1 MKRISSHIALAWAVV
16 LFIIPL
22 PFLATLVAGFP
33 ALYSSSMF
41 GAELGVIAYTW
52 MLAAVYLACRPR
64 WVDRTVGLPHMYMI
78 HGVLAI
84 LAIVLAFVHQAL
96 LPGAGELIGLTGH
109 LGLYLFMAVAVW
121 SLVFMAG
128 WLTAR
133 VPVLARIKRALEQV
147 FHHEMSVW
155 LHRLNIVAIAL
166 IVIHVHVIDYI
177 ASIKP
182 FIFLFDAATIIVF
195 AYYVWSSINR
205 RAFALRGHV
214 VSVRPLGGRVS
225 ELTVAL
231 DSNAGK
237 VGSRTIAG
245 NADVRS
251 HSSTGGASIRW
262 NPGDFAFIAFPGKR
276 GMREYHPFS
285 LTNSY
290 PATAS
295 ASFAA
300 AAAHAAV
307 ANAAIAHTAA
317 PNATVHTA
325 AATNTTAA
333 AGSTITLPHPDF
345 PTMAFAIRADG
356 DFTARIAS
364 LKPGDTVHIV
374 PPYGRYA
381 EFIKEHDSHATTKA
395 DQVAVQQGRAS
406 TVTPQRTPLVLIGG
420 GIGITPLLG
429 VLTAYADGNRPVDFL
444 YTARSERELI
454 YRNELEQFG
463 RTTPATRVR
472 LQTGRADESA
482 IAPMLRPGA
491 AYLIAGPQ
499 PMMEAVRAVLFKHG
513 VRADDIYYEPFA
525 M

>member
-1 MKRISSHIALAWAVV
+1 MKHISSHIALAWAVV
-16 LFIIPL
+16 LFIVPL
-22 PFLATLVAGFP
+22 PFLATLVSGFP

-41 GAELGVIAYTW
+41 GAEIGVIAYTW
-52 MLAAVYLACRPR
+52 MLTAVYLACRPR

-84 LAIVLAFVHQAL
+84 LAIAFAFVHQAL

-128 WLTAR
+128 WLTAH
-133 VPVLARIKRALEQV
+133 VPVLATIKRALEQV
-147 FHHEMSVW
+147 FRHEMSVW
-155 LHRLNIVAIAL
+155 LHRLNIVAIVL

-195 AYYVWSSINR
+195 AYYIWSSVNR
-205 RAFALRGHV
+205 EAFAIRGRV
-214 VSVRPLGGRVS
+214 VSVRPLADRVT
-225 ELTVAL
+225 ELTVAI
-231 DSNAGK
+231 DGTAGTPANAHANAGQ
-237 VGSRTIAG
+237 
-245 NADVRS
+245 
-251 HSSTGGASIRW
+251 STANIRW
-262 NPGDFAFIAFPGKR
+262 NPGDFAFIAFPGKH
-276 GMREYHPFS
+276 GMHEFHPFS

-290 PATAS
+290 PAPAS

-300 AAAHAAV
+300 STATD
-307 ANAAIAHTAA
+307 ANTS
-317 PNATVHTA
+317 VHT
-325 AATNTTAA
+325 TSV
-333 AGSTITLPHPDF
+333 AGTTITMPHPDS

-364 LKPGDTVHIV
+364 LKPGDAVRIV

-381 EFIKEHDSHATTKA
+381 EFIREHDSHATTKA
-395 DQVAVQQGRAS
+395 DQIAMQQGRNVAAARR
-406 TVTPQRTPLVLIGG
+406 QRTPLVLIGG

-444 YTARSERELI
+444 YTVRSERDFI
-454 YRNELEQFG
+454 YRDELEQFG

-472 LQTGRADESA
+472 LQAGRADEA
-482 IAPMLRPGA
+482 TIVPMIRPGA

-499 PMMEAVRAVLFKHG
+499 PMMEAVREVLFKHG
-513 VRADDIYYEPFA
+513 VHADDIYYEPFA

>member
-1 MKRISSHIALAWAVV
+1 MKTISSHIALAWAVV

-33 ALYSSSMF
+33 ALYSRSMF
-41 GAELGVIAYTW
+41 GAEIGVIAYTW
-52 MLAAVYLACRPR
+52 MLTAVYLACRPR

-84 LAIVLAFVHQAL
+84 LAIVLAFLHQAL

-133 VPVLARIKRALEQV
+133 VPVLARAKRALEQI

-155 LHRLNIVAIAL
+155 LHRLNIVAIVL

-182 FIFLFDAATIIVF
+182 FIFLFDAVTIIVF
-195 AYYVWSSINR
+195 AYYIWSSVNR
-205 RAFALRGHV
+205 EAFAIRGRV
-214 VSVRPLGGRVS
+214 ASARPLADRVT
-225 ELTVAL
+225 ELTVAI
-231 DSNAGK
+231 D
-237 VGSRTIAG
+237 
-245 NADVRS
+245 
-251 HSSTGGASIRW
+251 STGTSASQSTASIRW

-276 GMREYHPFS
+276 GMHEYHPFS

-290 PATAS
+290 PAPES

-300 AAAHAAV
+300 ANAAHANTV
-307 ANAAIAHTAA
+307 
-317 PNATVHTA
+317 VHT
-325 AATNTTAA
+325 TSA
-333 AGSTITLPHPDF
+333 AGTTITTPHPDS

-356 DFTARIAS
+356 DFTARVAS
-364 LKPGDTVHIV
+364 LKPGDAVRIV

-381 EFIKEHDSHATTKA
+381 EFIREHDSHATTKA
-395 DQVAVQQGRAS
+395 DQTAVRQGRNIA
-406 TVTPQRTPLVLIGG
+406 TARQRTPLVLIGG

-444 YTARSERELI
+444 YTVRSARDFI
-454 YRNELEQFG
+454 YRDELEQFG

-472 LQTGRADESA
+472 LQAGRADEA
-482 IAPMLRPGA
+482 TIAPMIRPDA

-499 PMMEAVRAVLFKHG
+499 PMMEAVRAVLFRHG
-513 VRADDIYYEPFA
+513 VHADDIYYEPFA
-525 M
+525 MQQCSHVRCDNRGVAVCQH

>member
-1 MKRISSHIALAWAVV
+1 MKHISSHIALAWAVV

-41 GAELGVIAYTW
+41 GAELGVIAYVW

-84 LAIVLAFVHQAL
+84 LAIVLAFLHQSL

-133 VPVLARIKRALEQV
+133 VPVLARIKRALERI
-147 FHHEMSVW
+147 FRHEMSVW
-155 LHRLNIVAIAL
+155 LHRLNLVAIAL

-182 FIFLFDAATIIVF
+182 FIFLFDATTIIVF
-195 AYYVWSSINR
+195 AYYIWSSVNR
-205 RAFALRGHV
+205 EAFALRGRV
-214 VSVRPLGGRVS
+214 VSVRPLADRVT
-225 ELTVAL
+225 ELTVAIE
-231 DSNAGK
+231 DANGSRGVSRPRNAADAGSNARG
-237 VGSRTIAG
+237 
-245 NADVRS
+245 
-251 HSSTGGASIRW
+251 TGLGGGTIRW

-276 GMREYHPFS
+276 GMGEFHPFS

-290 PATAS
+290 PAPGA
-295 ASFAA
+295 ASFAVGA
-300 AAAHAAV
+300 AASNTAV
-307 ANAAIAHTAA
+307 R
-317 PNATVHTA
+317 
-325 AATNTTAA
+325 TTSAD
-333 AGSTITLPHPDF
+333 GTTITMPHPDA

-356 DFTARIAS
+356 DFTAGIAA
-364 LKPGDTVHIV
+364 LRPGDAVRIV

-381 EFIKEHDSHATTKA
+381 EFIDEHDRRATTKA
-395 DQVAVQQGRAS
+395 DQAAVQQGRTAGG
-406 TVTPQRTPLVLIGG
+406 TGTQQRTPLALIGG

-429 VLTAYADGNRPVDFL
+429 VLTAYADGERQVDFL
-444 YTARSERELI
+444 YTVRSERDFI
-454 YRNELEQFG
+454 YRDQLEQFG

-472 LQTGRADESA
+472 LQAGRADEA
-482 IAPMLRPGA
+482 TIAPMIRPGA
-491 AYLIAGPQ
+491 VYLIAGPQ
-499 PMMEAVRAVLFKHG
+499 PMMEAVRAILFKHG
-513 VRADDIYYEPFA
+513 VAADDIYYEPFA